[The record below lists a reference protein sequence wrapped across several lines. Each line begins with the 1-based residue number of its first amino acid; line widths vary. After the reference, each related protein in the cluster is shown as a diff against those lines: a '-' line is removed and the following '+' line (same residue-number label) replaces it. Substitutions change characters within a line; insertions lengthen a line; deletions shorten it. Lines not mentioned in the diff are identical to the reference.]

1 MKKKTALILS
11 LALVVAVS
19 VGATI
24 AWLTD
29 KTDPVVNVF
38 TAGDINIDLTET
50 WNTDTN
56 GDGKDDAWR
65 GKMVPGNVL
74 SKDPVVTVE
83 AGSEA
88 SWVFVELVKS
98 ENFDTF
104 LEYEVASGWT
114 RLENKNTEGRLVYYR
129 QVDATTADIDFDVLK
144 DKQVTVKTTVTKEN
158 LNALTEANYPKLTVI
173 AYAIQ
178 QANIGTVDNAWA
190 EVSK

>member
-104 LEYEVASGWT
+104 LDYEVASGWT